1 MNAMSLAQKAEQ
13 PTKIRLSERVRN
25 QQQRGKSWL
34 RERSA
39 SEKRL
44 ILGAIGIAFLMGLY
58 TLVEFGVTQFQAQRE
73 RLNEIET
80 TIKSLSPLINQLH
93 RLEEQKLSSLERFS
107 KAVQQDTVWGHLDS
121 LLRKNGRDK
130 LNGKLQRMGD
140 TNKSLGDTFI
150 RHPFKVTFQRI
161 SQEDLAGFLKRLSS
175 DEKRPAVI
183 SKISITSRGS
193 SLNAEIS
200 LEIIT
205 RQE

>member
-1 MNAMSLAQKAEQ
+1 MNAMSLVQKAEQ
-13 PTKIRLSERVRN
+13 PKKIRITESLRN
-25 QQQRGKSWL
+25 RQQKGKIWF
-34 RERSA
+34 RERSP

-44 ILGAIGIAFLMGLY
+44 ILAAIGIALTMGVY
-58 TLVEFGVTQFQAQRE
+58 TLFEFGVTQFREQGE
-73 RLNEIET
+73 RLDEVQKS
-80 TIKSLSPLINQLH
+80 IKSLSPLISQLH

-107 KAVQQDTVWGHLDS
+107 KAVQQDTVWGHLDA

-130 LNGKLQRMGD
+130 LDGKLQRMGD
-140 TNKSLGDTFI
+140 TNKSLGDSFI

-161 SQEDLAGFLKRLSS
+161 SQEDLADFLKRLSS